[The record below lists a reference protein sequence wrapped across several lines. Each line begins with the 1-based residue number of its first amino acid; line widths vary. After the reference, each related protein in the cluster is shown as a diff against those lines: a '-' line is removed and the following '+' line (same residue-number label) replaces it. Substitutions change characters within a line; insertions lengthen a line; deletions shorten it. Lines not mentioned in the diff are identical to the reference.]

1 MTKQEFIERT
11 GASVTDAEYKEIEMI
26 YLEAG
31 ETMDKDT
38 FCREWMDC
46 GDSPLFHIFYDRA
59 IKMNDRA
66 EVAES
71 KIKQVAEFLIK
82 KSDENADSEEYD
94 VAVEL
99 IGRKKSVMFK
109 VVEQI
114 ELNADDIEYIK
125 ENLK

>member
-99 IGRKKSVMFK
+99 IGRKKAVMFK

>member
-38 FCREWMDC
+38 FCTEWINC

-99 IGRKKSVMFK
+99 IGRKKAVMFK

-114 ELNADDIEYIK
+114 ELNADDIDYIK

>member
-1 MTKQEFIERT
+1 MTKQEFIEIT
-11 GASVTDAEYKEIEMI
+11 GSSVTDAEYKEIEMI

-38 FCREWMDC
+38 FCREWIDY
-46 GDSPLFHIFYDRA
+46 GDRPLFHIFYDRA

-82 KSDENADSEEYD
+82 KSDENADREEYD
-94 VAVEL
+94 VAVDL
-99 IGRKKSVMFK
+99 IGRKKAVLFK
-109 VVEQI
+109 VQEQI
-114 ELNADDIEYIK
+114 ELSSEDIEYILK
-125 ENLK
+125 NLQ